1 MHPTLHAHLASLVLD
16 DRRRVAR
23 PRRTRTEN
31 RKPGVREF

>member
-1 MHPTLHAHLASLVLD
+1 MHPSLNAHLASLVLD
-16 DRRRVAR
+16 GRRTVAS